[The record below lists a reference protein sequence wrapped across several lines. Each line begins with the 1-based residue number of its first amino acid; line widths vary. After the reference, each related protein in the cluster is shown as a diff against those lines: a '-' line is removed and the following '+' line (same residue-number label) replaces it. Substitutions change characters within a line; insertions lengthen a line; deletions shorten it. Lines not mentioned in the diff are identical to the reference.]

1 MPIPRTSTSEFIAN
15 TKSNIF
21 NEQNSDDE
29 YDEIDYDEGASL
41 PSSSSSFDYDDDDYI
56 VDNNYTTEWS
66 YDEELGEYVHDG
78 PFDEYLDY
86 GPQFNTE
93 DAYC

>member
-29 YDEIDYDEGASL
+29 YDEIDYD
-41 PSSSSSFDYDDDDYI
+41 DDDDYI
-56 VDNNYTTEWS
+56 VDNNYTAEWS
-66 YDEELGEYVHDG
+66 YDEELGEYVHNG